1 MRGTC
6 GESIKMICGGVGDE
20 EDSVHSGAI
29 SRADTNQVQRARVQM
44 VVWSQ

>member
-1 MRGTC
+1 MV
-6 GESIKMICGGVGDE
+6 KVLMICEGVGDGD
-20 EDSVHSGAI
+20 DSVHSGAI